1 MYTFLLI
8 IILVLSVALS
18 LIVLV
23 QKSKGGG
30 LASGFSSSN
39 QIMGVPKMTDFI
51 EKLTWGLAAAIV
63 ILSIATVYVL
73 PQPSTSGDGNMFL
86 DRAQEQQIVNPYNI
100 QNQGVTAPAD
110 AAPVENT
117 ETPSSTTEAE

>member
-100 QNQGVTAPAD
+100 QNQGVETPTGVAPIESNEA
-110 AAPVENT
+110 
-117 ETPSSTTEAE
+117 PSSTTEAE

>member
-8 IILVLSVALS
+8 LILVLSVALC

-39 QIMGVPKMTDFI
+39 QIMGVPKMTDFV
-51 EKLTWGLAAAIV
+51 EKLTWGLAAFIV

-73 PQPSTSGDGNMFL
+73 PTAHTVENGNLFI
-86 DRAQEQQIVNPYNI
+86 DQAQQNQIVNPTTF
-100 QNQGVTAPAD
+100 QDQGIPM
-110 AAPVENT
+110 EQ
-117 ETPSSTTEAE
+117 PSED